1 MLTRPVRVDELESFA
16 EAGAPEHHKDYKRHL
31 EDMFAVGTMSPE
43 GCFVI
48 EKESEILGRVAL
60 WTLPATEEPYALE
73 LLDLNWD
80 GDHLSVGVPLLRHVL
95 GEARSLGSEKI
106 VHVLDAPPMY
116 PWWQGSPEKRVEL
129 LENAGF
135 TMRRETGRFEWRREG
150 APPAVPTRLAFRT
163 LEEAGEEAF
172 VDAMV
177 RVSEGTLDRA
187 IHDERQ
193 RVGPEEAAREW
204 FFEES
209 GKPEHDASWWQLAY
223 GKPDGE
229 LVGLVMP
236 AKIVTSMTINHI
248 GVVPEHRGKGYVDDL
263 LALGTATLHEA
274 GPESIT
280 ADTDARNKPMAAAFE
295 RTGWTRFAGRR
306 EYSVDLTSDRA

>member
-1 MLTRPVRVDELESFA
+1 MRTRPVRAGELESFA
-16 EAGAPEHHKDYKRHL
+16 EVGAPEHHEDHKRHL
-31 EDMFAVGTMSPE
+31 ESMFAAGTMSPE
-43 GCFVI
+43 GCFVV
-48 EKESEILGRVAL
+48 EEEGEILGRVAF

-73 LLDLNWD
+73 LLDLDWD
-80 GDHLSVGVPLLRHVL
+80 GDHLSVGVPLLRYVL
-95 GEARSLGSEKI
+95 GEARALGSKKI

-116 PWWQGSPEKRVEL
+116 PWWQEAPEKRVEL

-135 TMRRETGRFEWRREG
+135 TMRRETNRFEWRRED
-150 APPAVPTRLAFRT
+150 ALPAVPKRLAFRT
-163 LEEAGEEAF
+163 LEEVGEEAF
-172 VDAMV
+172 VEAMA

-187 IHDERQ
+187 IRDERE
-193 RVGPEEAAREW
+193 RVGPEEAARGW

-209 GKPEHDASWWQLAY
+209 GKPEHDASWWRLAY
-223 GKPDGE
+223 DKPGGE

-236 AKIVTSMTINHI
+236 AKPVAMTINYI

-295 RTGWTRFAGRR
+295 RAGWARFAGRR
-306 EYSVDLTSDRA
+306 EYVVDLSSDRA